1 MNIETLDKNFSIKK
15 FLHSRTKFTRRLFG
29 LEHPKNAVFLLDESK
44 GINEEFRNALKLHFD
59 ENHIK
64 SIIFCQQDI
73 SEVPELFKER
83 IGNRIITL
91 DRLSEEK
98 AFELV
103 RKRCGKISPFTEGA
117 VTLIVDKSN
126 YIPRKILEN
135 CEKVCMVLK
144 GKKEITINDVQN
156 VLKIKQEISQKSDS
170 LSPME
175 ESMLKILKEAN
186 KTAQELAELLKTTEG
201 SVGKQL
207 SKLIHKNLVKI
218 VSHQR
223 PKVYGLN

>member
-1 MNIETLDKNFSIKK
+1 LDKNFSIRK
-15 FLHSRTKFTRRLFG
+15 FLNDRTRFSRKLFG
-29 LEHPKNAVFLLDESK
+29 LKHPKNAVFLLDESK

-64 SIIFCQQDI
+64 SIIFCQQDN
-73 SEVPELFKER
+73 PEIPENFKER

-91 DRLSEEK
+91 NKLSEEK

-103 RKRCGKISPFTEGA
+103 KKRCGKISPFTEGA
-117 VTLIVDKSN
+117 VNFIIDKSG

-135 CEKVCMVLK
+135 CEKIGMAMK
-144 GKKEITINDVQN
+144 GKKEITINDAQSI
-156 VLKIKQEISQKSDS
+156 LKTKQENQNFIQAS

-175 ESMLKILKEAN
+175 ESILIILKETN

-207 SKLIHKNLVKI
+207 SKLIHKRLVKI

-223 PKVYGLN
+223 PKGYGLN